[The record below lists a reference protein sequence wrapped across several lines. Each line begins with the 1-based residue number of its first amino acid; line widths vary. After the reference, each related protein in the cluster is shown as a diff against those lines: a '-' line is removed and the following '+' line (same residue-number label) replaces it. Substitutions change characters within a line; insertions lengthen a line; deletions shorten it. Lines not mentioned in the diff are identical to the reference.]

1 MKSSR
6 DIITHRLHRE
16 HLEESLNWVQSL
28 GITVGNSRIRHY
40 KEEIEKAFSSDN
52 YDYEKFMA
60 ISFETS
66 LWIKVYEEFPR
77 TEIESL
83 KLIAPMIL
91 RGPLL
96 QSSENPDK
104 SGNRARNKQYEIIL
118 GCTFAQ
124 EGLNPKFGIE
134 REDLNFS
141 FNGNNVFVECKRPWS
156 ERGIEDSLKDGI
168 RQLRSRFSADNPNEK
183 GILGLSIDRVANPRS
198 VSPAF
203 ETIEDAQKSMLD
215 HTRELLIKYKGK
227 LRQRFD
233 PKIAGLICSFN
244 SPIETKTHQSDVVIV
259 NMNSFIPM
267 ADENDENFRFM
278 ENLNQFMNK
287 RFAPK

>member
-1 MKSSR
+1 
-6 DIITHRLHRE
+6 
-16 HLEESLNWVQSL
+16 LEKSLNWIESL
-28 GITVGNSRIRHY
+28 GITIGNSRIRQY
-40 KEEIEKAFSSDN
+40 KEEITKAFSAEN

-66 LWIKVYEEFPR
+66 LWIRVYEEFPR
-77 TEIESL
+77 TKIESL
-83 KLIAPMIL
+83 KLMIPIIL
-91 RGPLL
+91 SGPLL

-118 GCTFAQ
+118 GCTFSQ
-124 EGLNPKFGIE
+124 ENLGPKFGIE

-141 FNGNNVFVECKRPWS
+141 FNGKNVFVECKRPWS
-156 ERGIEDSLKDGI
+156 EKGIEDSLKDGI
-168 RQLRSRFSADNPNEK
+168 RQLRNRFTAENPNEK
-183 GILGLSIDRVANPRS
+183 GILGLCIDRVANPKS

-203 ETIEDAQKSMLD
+203 ETIEDAQNSMLD
-215 HTRELLIKYKGK
+215 HTREILIKYKGK

-233 PKIAGLICSFN
+233 PKIAGLICSFY
-244 SPIETKTHQSDVVIV
+244 SPIESKAHPSDVVIV
-259 NMNSFIPM
+259 NMNTFIPM
-267 ADENDENFRFM
+267 ADENDENFLFM